1 MPIPFGSGCGRFQF
15 RFRAESEA
23 ALKNSASPADAWP
36 ASIRRPYGRS
46 MLPPAR
52 ILLVEDDDAIRT
64 SVETALRSERFTVR
78 GLATGEDLA
87 HELLAFS
94 PDLVILD
101 WMLPGPSGIVLA
113 ERVRRASDAA
123 VIMLTARDAVDD
135 RLRGFDEGVDDY
147 VVKPFV
153 LAELVARVT
162 AVLRRRGRVPSIIE
176 IGDLVVDPDSG
187 RAQRDGAQLDLTA
200 TEFRLLAFLAGS
212 RGRTLSKTQILTQ
225 VWGYDHVDPNLV
237 EVHLSSLRKKMEAH
251 GERLI
256 HTVRGLGYRVEA

>member
-1 MPIPFGSGCGRFQF
+1 MPS
-15 RFRAESEA
+15 
-23 ALKNSASPADAWP
+23 SA
-36 ASIRRPYGRS
+36 RV
-46 MLPPAR
+46 
-52 ILLVEDDDAIRT
+52 LLIEDDDAIRS

-78 GLATGEDLA
+78 GLVSGEDLA
-87 HELLAFS
+87 RELSTFA

-113 ERVRRASDAA
+113 ERIRRSSDAA

-153 LAELVARVT
+153 LAELVKRVT
-162 AVLRRRGRVPSIIE
+162 AVLRRRGRIPSVVE
-176 IGDLVVDPDSG
+176 IGDLVVDPESG
-187 RAQRDGAQLDLTA
+187 RARRGGVALDLTA
-200 TEFRLLAFLAGS
+200 TEFRLLTFLAGN
-212 RGRTLSKTQILTQ
+212 RGRTLTKTQILTQ

-251 GERLI
+251 GDRLV